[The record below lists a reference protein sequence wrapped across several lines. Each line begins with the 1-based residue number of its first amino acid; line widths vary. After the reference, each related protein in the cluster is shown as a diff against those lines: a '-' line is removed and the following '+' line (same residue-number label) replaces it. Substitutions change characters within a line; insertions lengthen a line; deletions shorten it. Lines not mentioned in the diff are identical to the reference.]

1 MKKKPLY
8 TLLSLL
14 IVLALA
20 VPVWSTVV
28 RAATPTPIWDWH
40 DLNDIRNDLSGDYVL
55 MNDLDST
62 TTGYDELAG
71 PTANGGLG
79 WQPIGTAVDPFA
91 GTFDGQVYEVRDL
104 FVNRPDEDYVGLF
117 GVIQG
122 GGVANI
128 GVVDVDVTGNDYVGA
143 LVGDNFE
150 GSVTN
155 SYSSGTV
162 IGNSFVGGLTGISDG
177 IIFTSCSFV
186 SVVGELWVG
195 GLVGSN
201 VGNVSNCYATG
212 SVSGD
217 LGVGGLVGDN
227 FEGLVMKSYSSGE
240 VTGNQD
246 AGGLVGAEEDGTV
259 SDSFWDMDTSGTNQS
274 AGGTPKN
281 TVQMQD
287 IATFTDTATE
297 GLDDPWDIISVPP
310 GTTNPDHTWNI
321 VDTQTYPFLSWQDP
335 VGAQGALILGQTREV
350 NCATLSGVTVT
361 AYLNDEPVNST
372 ISDIAGNYE
381 LTVPEVGEYEVVA
394 SKDGFRPQAREIT
407 IEDLEEEYDLNFVG
421 NHGLIPNGSL
431 GAGAMDY
438 FLHCMNLYLEDW
450 GECSLAMDRFLAV
463 MNAYL
468 EVW

>member
-104 FVNRPDEDYVGLF
+104 FVIRPDEDYVGLF

-128 GVVDVDVTGNDYVGA
+128 GVVDVNVTGYDYIGG

-155 SYSSGTV
+155 SQSSGTV
-162 IGNSFVGGLTGISDG
+162 TGNSFVGGLVGISDG
-177 IIFTSCSFV
+177 ILSTSCSFV
-186 SVVGELWVG
+186 SVAGELWVG

-201 VGNVSNCYATG
+201 LGSVNDCYAVG

-217 LGVGGLVGDN
+217 WGVGGLVGDN
-227 FEGLVMKSYSSGE
+227 FGGLVMKSYSSGE
-240 VTGNQD
+240 VTGNRD

-259 SDSFWDMDTSGTNQS
+259 NDSFWDTETSGTDQS
-274 AGGTPKN
+274 AGGIGKTTTEMK
-281 TVQMQD
+281 D
-287 IATFTDTATE
+287 IDTFSDAGWHITGVTF
-297 GLDDPWDIISVPP
+297 
-310 GTTNPDHTWNI
+310 GTTDHAFTWNI
-321 VDTQTYPFLSWQDP
+321 VGGQTYPFLGWQDP
-335 VGAQGALILGQTREV
+335 VGAPGALILGQTREV

-394 SKDGFRPQAREIT
+394 TKDGFRPQAREIT